1 MTNEWE
7 EKYQQAWQ
15 AYGLV
20 VSTESIP
27 IFFEERKTAA
37 KSFRELIQEFD
48 NGGPAALEILE
59 HYTRSD
65 YPYMAFRILVE
76 MTNPD
81 ALGLVVTAI
90 SESGQARVGKNA
102 IRILGKQDPL
112 PDDLWQHL
120 AKVVEQ
126 DQFGNRSWILEALL
140 NHKTTS
146 SIELVKRLFA
156 RQNRLYIYNDVLA
169 KALARWGDFDQLSQI
184 IQTPPEPVEE
194 DRYYGNDVRI
204 DAAFYLALHS
214 KDEHGIEALL
224 SIAESDESHKAA
236 QAILKL
242 AYLARPE
249 ATLLVDKILRS
260 NDDFVV
266 GFGLSSTQVLGTAFL
281 ANALLY
287 LASKTPEFRDDSTS
301 IPLADE
307 AIRVLYTITGQSGPE
322 QKHLELPVEE
332 LTQESRDESIAFY
345 RAILGNFILS
355 KRYSQGELLT
365 LPLLVDNLTSR
376 HIGPIWK
383 SAYNLPAITGLDFG
397 FDPDL
402 DLISNL
408 DAVIAW
414 REYAATSTVL
424 EPGGWAFNGQ
434 PLLDPVF

>member
-15 AYGLV
+15 AYGVV
-20 VSTESIP
+20 VSTKSTP
-27 IFFEERKTAA
+27 ISFEERKTAA
-37 KSFRELIQEFD
+37 KFFRELILEFD
-48 NGGPAALEILE
+48 IGGPAALGILE
-59 HYTRSD
+59 HHTRRD

-81 ALGLVVTAI
+81 ALGLVVSAI
-90 SESGQARVGKNA
+90 SESRQARVGRST
-102 IRILGKQDPL
+102 IQILGKQNPL

-126 DQFGNRSWILEALL
+126 DQYGNRSWILEALL
-140 NHKTTS
+140 NRKTIS
-146 SIELVKRLFA
+146 STELVKRLFA
-156 RQNRLYIYNDVLA
+156 SQNRPYINDILA
-169 KALARWGDFDQLSQI
+169 KTLARWGDFDQLRQI
-184 IQTPPEPVEE
+184 IQTPPETVEE
-194 DRYYGNDVRI
+194 DRYYGTDVRI
-204 DAAFYLALHS
+204 DAAFYLALHG
-214 KDEHGIEALL
+214 KDERGIEVLL

-260 NDDFVV
+260 DDDFVV
-266 GFGLSSTQVLGTAFL
+266 GFGLDSAQVLGTAFL
-281 ANALLY
+281 ADALLY
-287 LASKTPEFRDDSTS
+287 LASKTPEFRDNSTS

-307 AIRVLYTITGQSGPE
+307 AIRVLHTITGQSGPE
-322 QKHLELPVEE
+322 QKYLELPVEE
-332 LTQESRDESIAFY
+332 LTQESRDEAIAFY
-345 RAILGNFILS
+345 RALLGNFIPS

-383 SAYNLPAITGLDFG
+383 SAYNLPAITGMDFG
-397 FDPDL
+397 YDPNL
-402 DLISNL
+402 DLFSNL

-414 REYAATSTVL
+414 HEYAATSIVL
-424 EPGGWAFNGQ
+424 EPGSWVFNGK
-434 PLLDPVF
+434 PLPDPVF

>member
-1 MTNEWE
+1 MANEWE
-7 EKYQQAWQ
+7 EKYQQAKR
-15 AYGLV
+15 AYGLA
-20 VSTESIP
+20 VSTKSPP
-27 IFFEERKTAA
+27 ISFEERKTAA
-37 KSFRELIQEFD
+37 KLFRELVLEFD
-48 NGGPAALEILE
+48 NGGLAAFGVLE
-59 HYTRSD
+59 HYTKSD
-65 YPYMAFRILVE
+65 YPHMAFRILVE
-76 MTNPD
+76 MTNSD
-81 ALGLVVTAI
+81 ALDLVVSAI
-90 SESGQARVGKNA
+90 SESRRARVGRST
-102 IRILGKQDPL
+102 IQILGKQNPL

-126 DQFGNRSWILEALL
+126 DQVSNLSWILEALL

-156 RQNRLYIYNDVLA
+156 SQNRLYINDVLA
-169 KALARWGDFDQLSQI
+169 ETLARWGDFDQLRQI
-184 IQTPPEPVEE
+184 IQAPQETVEE
-194 DRYYGNDVRI
+194 DRYYGTDVRI
-204 DAAFYLALHS
+204 DAAFYLALHG
-214 KDEHGIEALL
+214 KDERGIKALL

-266 GFGLSSTQVLGTAFL
+266 GFGLESAQVLGTAFL
-281 ANALLY
+281 ADALLY

-301 IPLADE
+301 IPLPDE
-307 AIRVLYTITGQSGPE
+307 AIRVLHTITGQSGPE
-322 QKHLELPVEE
+322 QKYLELPVEE
-332 LTQESRDESIAFY
+332 LTQESRDEAIAFY
-345 RAILGNFILS
+345 RALLGNFMPS
-355 KRYSQGELLT
+355 KRYSQGEFLT

-414 REYAATSTVL
+414 REYTATSTVL
-424 EPGGWAFNGQ
+424 EPGGWAFNGK
-434 PLLDPVF
+434 PLPDPVF